1 MAARKLPK
9 TRKHKVSLKTAAKLT
24 ERHRQ
29 AVTKRAR
36 GKKATVPAGEL
47 GGLFLKGAVAGLL
60 QHPGAE
66 YMRFY
71 YGTTTK
77 GERALVLVASDAEG
91 NDLATTELD
100 SHFPCPPYCP
110 PTDSLLRG

>member
-9 TRKHKVSLKTAAKLT
+9 TRNHKVSLKTAAKLT

-29 AVTKRAR
+29 AVTKRTR
-36 GKKATVPAGEL
+36 GKKAAVGSGEL
-47 GGLFLKGAVAGLL
+47 GGLFMKEAVAALL
-60 QHPGAE
+60 QHPEAA

-77 GERALVLVASDAEG
+77 GARSLVLVASDASG
-91 NDLATTELD
+91 NDLAETELD
-100 SHFPCPPYCP
+100 SHLPCPPFCA
-110 PTDSLLRG
+110 TASLLRG

>member
-29 AVTKRAR
+29 AVTKRTR
-36 GKKATVPAGEL
+36 GKKAKVGSGEL
-47 GGLFLKGAVAGLL
+47 GGLFQKDAVAELL
-60 QHPGAE
+60 QHPEAA

-77 GERALVLVASDAEG
+77 GERSHVLGASDAAG

-100 SHFPCPPYCP
+100 NHLPCPPFCP